1 MRKETNVLILAC
13 AVSMTLALP
22 PSAGAGDVSR
32 YQLITQEDLV
42 LVLDTKEGHLWQ
54 WQSFVQANADIVYDT
69 TYLGRMRPGK
79 KPGELIDTWTWTVEE
94 WRKRRGLLQP
104 SDEISGSRTRPL

>member
-1 MRKETNVLILAC
+1 MRITTSVLILAC
-13 AVSMTLALP
+13 SVSLTTVLP
-22 PSAGAGDVSR
+22 SSAGAGDVGR

-69 TYLGRMRPGK
+69 TYLGRMRPGE

-94 WRKRRGLLQP
+94 WRKRRGLLKP
-104 SDEISGSRTRPL
+104 PDEISGSGTQP

>member
-1 MRKETNVLILAC
+1 MRARSQTLLLACAISLILA
-13 AVSMTLALP
+13 A
-22 PSAGAGDVSR
+22 PSAVKAGDVGR

-54 WQSFVQANADIVYDT
+54 WQSFVKANADIVYDT

-79 KPGELIDTWTWTVEE
+79 QPGEVIDTWTWTVEE
-94 WRKRRGLLQP
+94 WRRRRGMLKSP
-104 SDEISGSRTRPL
+104 D